1 MENQN
6 KHTVSN
12 FWFGFLL
19 GSAGAITA
27 AFLFGTKNGRKT
39 LQKLLS
45 LSENLEEN
53 ILMIAEEL
61 GEELKEKAEEINIEL
76 PKSKNSKNESTIGTI
91 LHKIKSL
98 SPQQSG
104 NKKRFFVKE

>member
-6 KHTVSN
+6 KHQVSN

-19 GSAGAITA
+19 GTATAGTS

-39 LQKLLS
+39 LKTLLE

-53 ILMIAEEL
+53 IMMIAEEL
-61 GEELKEKAEEINIEL
+61 GEELTEKANKTLHEPI
-76 PKSKNSKNESTIGTI
+76 KSQKKDNSTIGTI
-91 LHKIKSL
+91 LHKIKIL
-98 SPQQSG
+98 SPQQASKQ
-104 NKKRFFVKE
+104 KKFFVKE